1 MRNGDLIIFQSIN
14 PFSRVQHAVLLAHEK
29 KKTKLC
35 EEVSHFLEL
44 MVYLSHF
51 ALLMLAD
58 AEKMAELDNL
68 FIAGVKICAEK
79 RNRRAFIRKELDRRE
94 ANWNRRTTVRMIRVD
109 EL

>member
-1 MRNGDLIIFQSIN
+1 
-14 PFSRVQHAVLLAHEK
+14 
-29 KKTKLC
+29 
-35 EEVSHFLEL
+35 

-94 ANWNRRTTVRMIRVD
+94 ANCGTHDKSRWIVNKWVD
-109 EL
+109 EWMDDMATIVQTLILV